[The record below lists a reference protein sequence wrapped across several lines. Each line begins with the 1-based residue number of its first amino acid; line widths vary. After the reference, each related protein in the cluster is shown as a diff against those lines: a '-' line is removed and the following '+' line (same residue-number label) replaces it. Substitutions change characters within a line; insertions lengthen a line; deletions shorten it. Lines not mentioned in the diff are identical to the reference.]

1 MLHEWLPSL
10 NHFCQYFSNIF
21 QSNGSLVIQEEYFEN
36 INHKMFKFVLNACLL
51 LPQISNTIVQ
61 EVQQRARR
69 NSSPPPFFQW
79 PLITEYVIES
89 SSKLAPKFKEKSKYI
104 PAHAKYEMLAL
115 LVNQHPKQE
124 PAQYTY

>member
-1 MLHEWLPSL
+1 MHA
-10 NHFCQYFSNIF
+10 YFF
-21 QSNGSLVIQEEYFEN
+21 LRYQIQLYKRFSKEHVG
-36 INHKMFKFVLNACLL
+36 I
-51 LPQISNTIVQ
+51 PP
-61 EVQQRARR
+61 
-69 NSSPPPFFQW
+69 PPPFFQW